1 VGGTGAHEKTLMEAQ
16 EYILIKNGG
25 HRRMPAVF
33 SIKTNQLFLGWQS
46 LQVTGAFFSGLNSLL

>member
-1 VGGTGAHEKTLMEAQ
+1 MEAQ